1 MSILTILAHISWTF
15 GVELVKSSFKLIGL
29 SPVKPSVEFLW
40 RVTLIFW
47 SWNIAL
53 DAISLSLISFKTELE
68 NTDNP
73 SWFNASES
81 SQTEYNVLLSSIK
94 VSEISLA
101 PTVIS
106 ILSLSLPF
114 WVLEILSQPFSVVI
128 FIQTS
133 SYKGSL

>member
-53 DAISLSLISFKTELE
+53 DAISLSLISFKTEL
-68 NTDNP
+68 
-73 SWFNASES
+73 
-81 SQTEYNVLLSSIK
+81 
-94 VSEISLA
+94 
-101 PTVIS
+101 
-106 ILSLSLPF
+106 
-114 WVLEILSQPFSVVI
+114 
-128 FIQTS
+128 
-133 SYKGSL
+133 

>member
-1 MSILTILAHISWTF
+1 M
-15 GVELVKSSFKLIGL
+15 KSSFKLIGF
-29 SPVKPSVEFLW
+29 SPVKPSLEFLW

-53 DAISLSLISFKTELE
+53 DVINLSLISFKTELE
-68 NTDNP
+68 KTDNP
-73 SWFNASES
+73 SWFNESES

-114 WVLEILSQPFSVVI
+114 WVLEVLSHPFSFVI
-128 FIQTS
+128 IIQTS
-133 SYKGSL
+133 SYNGSL